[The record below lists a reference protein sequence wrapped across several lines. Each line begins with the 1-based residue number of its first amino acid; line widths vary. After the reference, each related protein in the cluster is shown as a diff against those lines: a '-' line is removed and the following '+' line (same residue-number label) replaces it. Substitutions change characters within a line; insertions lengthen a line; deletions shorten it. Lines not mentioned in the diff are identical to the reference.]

1 MRTVYPMLVTLVIGT
16 MMSACHSDE
25 AKPAPKAAAKAKL
38 EHANQT
44 DLARDLDD
52 ADRRGTWSD
61 VRYRWQ
67 GQELEWTVTRH
78 RSLCGSEKLCNVAA
92 FPVMRPAQR
101 GWLPGLQFAPGEY
114 AKLDAACGA
123 AASCEIVID
132 GTLSKLEVSGEMPTS
147 VQLSNVK
154 LKSAKH
160 ST

>member
-1 MRTVYPMLVTLVIGT
+1 MMRTTVYSIVLVGLV
-16 MMSACHSDE
+16 ACHGHDD
-25 AKPAPKAAAKAKL
+25 AKPAAKAGKAKL
-38 EHANQT
+38 EHASQT
-44 DLARDLDD
+44 DLARELDD

-67 GQELEWTVTRH
+67 GQELEWTVTRY
-78 RSLCGSEKLCNVAA
+78 RTLCGSEKRCNVAA

-101 GWLPGLQFAPGEY
+101 GWLPGVQFAPGEY

-123 AASCEIVID
+123 AERCEITID

-154 LKSAKH
+154 LKSAKQ